1 MPAFDHPTIS
11 FAPPTDEP
19 DPRRTYIRNPEE
31 LEVALTNLP
40 AEEPVVIGHS
50 ANEQIDL
57 SAYTRMLE
65 RAQAAGRDVVLVLET
80 R

>member
-1 MPAFDHPTIS
+1 
-11 FAPPTDEP
+11 
-19 DPRRTYIRNPEE
+19 
-31 LEVALTNLP
+31 
-40 AEEPVVIGHS
+40 VIGHS